1 MFVTG
6 RSTFLVT
13 GFLIGCL
20 EAGFIPGSLY
30 YLSTWYKAEEYAV
43 RNTAFYL
50 GNLGASAL
58 SGVIASGILSLS
70 GRSGLA
76 GWQWLFMLEGV
87 MTVGIGIVWLFLL
100 PETPSNCSPLLFPK
114 WKMFNNRQIH
124 ILATRVIV
132 DDAQKSAGARV
143 HITFRDVVHV
153 FGNWRIWQHVLL
165 SFIGMMPGQALGTF
179 PLKHLI
185 LIFSS
190 LLSSY
195 H

>member
-1 MFVTG
+1 
-6 RSTFLVT
+6 
-13 GFLIGCL
+13 
-20 EAGFIPGSLY
+20 
-30 YLSTWYKAEEYAV
+30 
-43 RNTAFYL
+43 
-50 GNLGASAL
+50 
-58 SGVIASGILSLS
+58 
-70 GRSGLA
+70 
-76 GWQWLFMLEGV
+76 
-87 MTVGIGIVWLFLL
+87 
-100 PETPSNCSPLLFPK
+100 
-114 WKMFNNRQIH
+114 MFNDRQIH
-124 ILATRVIV
+124 ILAARVIV

-153 FGNWRIWQHVLL
+153 FGNWRIWQHVFL